1 MTEDEKYAAA
11 LDAALGYFEAAG
23 YTVTDGKLTA
33 APAGGRLECTA
44 TIPAGGSGDHPSFG
58 ILTAA
63 SEALKS
69 IGFDM
74 VINDL
79 SDTSQLWDG
88 INSGTVDMW
97 CAAWS
102 ATPDPDMFQIYH
114 SEGGSAKNYRIYQP
128 ELDELVMEGRTST
141 DQEYR
146 KFVKENAAWLEDY
159 SLYMAIKDSLNGISW
174 IEWPTEL
181 KNREKAALAEEREKL
196 AKEVGFYCFQQ
207 FCFFKQWTA
216 LKAYANAKGVE
227 MIGDI
232 PIYVAF
238 DSADAWAQPELF
250 QFDKENIPIGVAGCP
265 PDAFSATGQLW
276 GNPLY
281 DWEYHKKTGY
291 AWWIRRLEYCFTI
304 YDVVRIDHFRGFDEY
319 YSIPYGDKT
328 AQFGHW
334 EKGPGMDLFRAL
346 EKNLGKLDV
355 IAEDLG
361 LLTDSVIEMVE
372 ESGFPGMKVLQFAFD
387 ENEDSPYLTHRY
399 ERNCIV
405 YTGTHDN
412 ETTRGWFRNLSQH
425 DRNFARAYIGCEGKH
440 ETAAVWSMIRAAMS
454 SVADRCVIPVQDYL
468 CLGNEARINE
478 PSTLGDNW
486 KWRMKKGQLN
496 ETIIQKIYKMTKLYG
511 RLVKEET
518 EEKEKTEADREKIS
532 DKLSCV
538 YRISSLRQCHKRS
551 RRLRC
556 GISGS
561 GRYFCC
567 DRSSASDHGNP

>member
-1 MTEDEKYAAA
+1 MDKRAAGILMPITSLPSEYGIGCFSKSAYDFVDWLKEAGQSYWQILPLGPTSYGDSPYQSFSTFAGNPYFISLKALVEEGVLTKEDCDKVSWGRRADSVDYEKIYKGRYKLLRKAYENSNISENPDYQKFVAENSWWLSDYALFMAVKDQFGGVEWTKWAEDIRLRWANAMDYYRRELYFDIEFQQYMQFKFYEQWMKLKKYAN
-11 LDAALGYFEAAG
+11 E
-23 YTVTDGKLTA
+23 K
-33 APAGGRLECTA
+33 
-44 TIPAGGSGDHPSFG
+44 G
-58 ILTAA
+58 I
-63 SEALKS
+63 
-69 IGFDM
+69 
-74 VINDL
+74 
-79 SDTSQLWDG
+79 
-88 INSGTVDMW
+88 
-97 CAAWS
+97 
-102 ATPDPDMFQIYH
+102 QI
-114 SEGGSAKNYRIYQP
+114 
-128 ELDELVMEGRTST
+128 
-141 DQEYR
+141 
-146 KFVKENAAWLEDY
+146 
-159 SLYMAIKDSLNGISW
+159 
-174 IEWPTEL
+174 
-181 KNREKAALAEEREKL
+181 
-196 AKEVGFYCFQQ
+196 
-207 FCFFKQWTA
+207 
-216 LKAYANAKGVE
+216 
-227 MIGDI
+227 IGDI
-232 PIYVAF
+232 PIYVAM
-238 DSADAWAQPELF
+238 DSADTWAHPELF
-250 QFDKENIPIGVAGCP
+250 QLDEENVPVAVAGCP
-265 PDAFSATGQLW
+265 PDGFSATGQLW

-281 DWEYHKKTGY
+281 RWDYHRNTGY
-291 AWWIRRLEYCFTI
+291 QWWISRLSYVFRL

-328 AQFGHW
+328 AEFGHW

-532 DKLSCV
+532 DK
-538 YRISSLRQCHKRS
+538 
-551 RRLRC
+551 
-556 GISGS
+556 
-561 GRYFCC
+561 
-567 DRSSASDHGNP
+567 

>member
-1 MTEDEKYAAA
+1 MRASGILLPVTSLPSPYGIGCFSKEAYEFVDQLEKGGEKYWQI
-11 LDAALGYFEAAG
+11 LPLGPTGYGDSPYQSFSTYAGNPYFIDLETLIEEG
-23 YTVTDGKLTA
+23 LLTKEECDSVDFGSN
-33 APAGGRLECTA
+33 PAYVDYEKIYMGRFELLEKA
-44 TIPAGGSGDHPSFG
+44 FHRF
-58 ILTAA
+58 
-63 SEALKS
+63 
-69 IGFDM
+69 
-74 VINDL
+74 V
-79 SDTSQLWDG
+79 
-88 INSGTVDMW
+88 
-97 CAAWS
+97 
-102 ATPDPDMFQIYH
+102 PDQAYETFV
-114 SEGGSAKNYRIYQP
+114 EKN
-128 ELDELVMEGRTST
+128 
-141 DQEYR
+141 
-146 KFVKENAAWLEDY
+146 KKWLEDY
-159 SLYMAIKDSLNGISW
+159 SLYMAIKNSLGGIAWS
-174 IEWPTEL
+174 EWEAPLKTRQEAALEEKRVEL
-181 KNREKAALAEEREKL
+181 KEQMD
-196 AKEVGFYCFQQ
+196 FICFQQ
-207 FCFFKQWTA
+207 YEFAKQWEK
-216 LKAYANAKGVE
+216 LKQYANEKDIQI
-227 MIGDI
+227 IGDI

-238 DSADAWAQPELF
+238 DSADAWANPELF
-250 QFDKENIPIGVAGCP
+250 QFDENSTPLAVAGCP

-291 AWWIRRLEYCFTI
+291 AWWTRRMANCMKL

-425 DRNFARAYIGCEGKH
+425 DRNFAKAYIGCEGKH

-532 DKLSCV
+532 DK
-538 YRISSLRQCHKRS
+538 
-551 RRLRC
+551 
-556 GISGS
+556 
-561 GRYFCC
+561 
-567 DRSSASDHGNP
+567 